1 MSGNN
6 MNMDIDLPTLT
17 SSNSSMT
24 LKRSSSAPMINILE
38 GNPSPFHSRSVP
50 MSGVESPLSSHSE
63 FMLNYPRSRR
73 FSASFSST
81 TSKVPARI
89 KQIKQED
96 GISLINREFA
106 QEREMHVNYCL
117 SRSCEDLTLDEPS
130 DTVMEDHHA
139 NTTIKKSKPVTD
151 PLHINPYSF
160 FPNTCSSPSP
170 TRTGKKGLRSGRKFL
185 NTIFQQCFSP
195 SMQAHVR
202 NTSLSPSPSPSP
214 TRKTYNPRRC
224 SSPVS
229 SHLRQSQLHVKRKF
243 DMDTDSVN
251 SPPKRIAATVDRVL
265 VVPHPLTHSLSSS
278 SLESSVNSPE
288 QRVPQGTV
296 ADLTMGD
303 NCSTSSNES
312 NSPVSAFKMVEQ
324 QTDCPRGSAN

>member
-81 TSKVPARI
+81 TVPARI

-170 TRTGKKGLRSGRKFL
+170 TRTGKHMFETLHCLPVQAQVRLEKH
-185 NTIFQQCFSP
+185 TIQ
-195 SMQAHVR
+195 V
-202 NTSLSPSPSPSP
+202 
-214 TRKTYNPRRC
+214 
-224 SSPVS
+224 
-229 SHLRQSQLHVKRKF
+229 